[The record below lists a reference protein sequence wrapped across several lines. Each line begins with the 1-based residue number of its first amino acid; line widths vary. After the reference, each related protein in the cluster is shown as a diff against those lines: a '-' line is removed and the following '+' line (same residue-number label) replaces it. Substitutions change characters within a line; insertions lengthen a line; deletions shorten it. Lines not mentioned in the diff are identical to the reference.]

1 MSKEFYECHWHS
13 IARRRNGNALH
24 PLEGGLLGVK
34 EKGVKRL
41 LGQIEQY
48 EESILC
54 FAGGTDAVS
63 M

>member
-1 MSKEFYECHWHS
+1 M
-13 IARRRNGNALH
+13 NATGIQSRAGETAMRFT
-24 PLEGGLLGVK
+24 PLKGDFLGVK

-54 FAGGTDAVS
+54 FAGGTDAVG